1 MAPTD
6 AALGAAIMGD
16 RRVPSRVRR
25 IVNVESGLNDGIVT
39 PVVLL
44 AIAGAAAAEHGGGV
58 GHAVLELLVGVLAG
72 AAVGAAGGWL
82 LRVARRH
89 DWVDE
94 AFGGPAVLAL
104 AVAAYAGALVVGGNG
119 FVAAFVAGTA
129 FGAAAGPGRP
139 QGVHYVEQ
147 TAGLAGLLVWT
158 FFGAVAVPRLVDAPA
173 WRLALYAVLSLTVVR
188 MLPVAV
194 ALLGSGL
201 GRRAALFIGWFGPRG
216 PRVGGLRPA
225 RPRGARAG
233 RRPGRGRRR
242 RDRAPQR
249 GRSRALRGAAR
260 WARRPHPAGTAVAGG
275 AGAAPTRSRR
285 TRAADSEGRV
295 MNVTRFVPGVHAAAT
310 YDRSWLPRDVVAGV
324 VLATLLVP
332 QGMAYAELAGL
343 PAINGL
349 YTSILCLVGYAVFG
363 PSRILVLGPDSSLG
377 PMIAATI
384 LPLIAAGGDPER
396 AVALASLLAIM
407 VALIMVVA
415 GLTGLGFVADLL
427 SKPTMI
433 GYMNGL
439 AVTIIVGQLP
449 KLFGFSV
456 DADGLI
462 AEAGGFVRGLADG
475 EAVPAAAV
483 LGIAG
488 IVVVLGLQRWL
499 PKAPSVLVLVVLAI
513 AATWVFDLAARGV
526 SLVGVLPQGFPPFTL
541 PTAELSDL
549 GPLAAGALGI
559 ALVSL
564 ADTISTSSSFAARTG
579 QEVDGNQEM
588 IGIGAANLAAG
599 LFQGFPVSTSGS
611 RTAVAERAGA
621 RSQLTGLVGAA
632 LIVVT
637 IVVLPGLFRNLP
649 QPALAAVVI
658 SAAVSLA
665 DVPGTVRLWK
675 QRRTEFSL
683 SIAAFL
689 AVALLGVLP
698 GIAVAVALSIL
709 NVFRRAWRPYA
720 AELGHVEELH
730 GYHDLRSYP
739 AADKVPG
746 LVVYRFDAPLI
757 FANCATFR
765 DEIRRLAAAD
775 PPPRWILVAAEPM
788 TDVDT
793 TAADMLEDLDEELNR
808 RGISLAFA
816 EMKDP
821 VRRKI
826 ERYELTRTIDP
837 DHFFPTVEAGVAAF
851 RAASAAAPTG
861 APHVPPQQVPRAGG
875 AG

>member
-1 MAPTD
+1 
-6 AALGAAIMGD
+6 
-16 RRVPSRVRR
+16 
-25 IVNVESGLNDGIVT
+25 
-39 PVVLL
+39 
-44 AIAGAAAAEHGGGV
+44 
-58 GHAVLELLVGVLAG
+58 
-72 AAVGAAGGWL
+72 
-82 LRVARRH
+82 
-89 DWVDE
+89 
-94 AFGGPAVLAL
+94 
-104 AVAAYAGALVVGGNG
+104 
-119 FVAAFVAGTA
+119 
-129 FGAAAGPGRP
+129 
-139 QGVHYVEQ
+139 
-147 TAGLAGLLVWT
+147 
-158 FFGAVAVPRLVDAPA
+158 
-173 WRLALYAVLSLTVVR
+173 
-188 MLPVAV
+188 
-194 ALLGSGL
+194 
-201 GRRAALFIGWFGPRG
+201 
-216 PRVGGLRPA
+216 
-225 RPRGARAG
+225 
-233 RRPGRGRRR
+233 
-242 RDRAPQR
+242 
-249 GRSRALRGAAR
+249 
-260 WARRPHPAGTAVAGG
+260 
-275 AGAAPTRSRR
+275 
-285 TRAADSEGRV
+285 
-295 MNVTRFVPGVHAAAT
+295 
-310 YDRSWLPRDVVAGV
+310 
-324 VLATLLVP
+324 
-332 QGMAYAELAGL
+332 
-343 PAINGL
+343 
-349 YTSILCLVGYAVFG
+349 
-363 PSRILVLGPDSSLG
+363 
-377 PMIAATI
+377 
-384 LPLIAAGGDPER
+384 
-396 AVALASLLAIM
+396 
-407 VALIMVVA
+407 
-415 GLTGLGFVADLL
+415 
-427 SKPTMI
+427 
-433 GYMNGL
+433 
-439 AVTIIVGQLP
+439 
-449 KLFGFSV
+449 
-456 DADGLI
+456 
-462 AEAGGFVRGLADG
+462 
-475 EAVPAAAV
+475 
-483 LGIAG
+483 
-488 IVVVLGLQRWL
+488 
-499 PKAPSVLVLVVLAI
+499 
-513 AATWVFDLAARGV
+513 
-526 SLVGVLPQGFPPFTL
+526 VLPQGFPPFTL
-541 PTAELSDL
+541 PTAELSDI

-637 IVVLPGLFRNLP
+637 IVLLPGLFRNLP

-793 TAADMLEDLDEELNR
+793 TAADMLEDLDEELNT

-821 VRRKI
+821 VRHKI

-851 RAASAAAPTG
+851 RAASAAAPSG